1 MEKRKQ
7 GRPRK
12 FQNEVVLTIR
22 LEQAMVD
29 ALDELAEQIYQDRGV
44 RISRMDLIR
53 EAIHDRVKRGGQPL
67 TPTEA

>member
-22 LEQAMVD
+22 LEQGMVD
-29 ALDELAEQIYQDRGV
+29 DLDKLAEKVYQDRGV

-53 EAIHDRVKRGGQPL
+53 EAIHDRVTKGGQTL
-67 TPTEA
+67 TPTEP

>member
-29 ALDELAEQIYQDRGV
+29 ALDELAEHIYQDRGV

-53 EAIHDRVKRGGQPL
+53 EAIHDRLKGGGQTL

>member
-29 ALDELAEQIYQDRGV
+29 ALDELAERMYQDRGV
-44 RISRMDLIR
+44 RISRMESHSR
-53 EAIHDRVKRGGQPL
+53 SYS
-67 TPTEA
+67 

>member
-29 ALDELAEQIYQDRGV
+29 DLDELAEQIYQDRGV

-53 EAIHDRVKRGGQPL
+53 EAIHDRLKRIGQNL
-67 TPTEA
+67 TPH